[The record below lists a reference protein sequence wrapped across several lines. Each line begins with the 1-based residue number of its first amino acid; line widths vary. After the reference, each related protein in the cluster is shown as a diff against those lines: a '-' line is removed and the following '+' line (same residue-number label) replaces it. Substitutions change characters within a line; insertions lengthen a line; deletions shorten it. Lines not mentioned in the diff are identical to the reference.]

1 MRKVRMIMN
10 WRYWVLFLLGSLAA
24 ILLMGEC
31 DSHGILVTIKVAG
44 VVLVAVLAKLGKYWS
59 SKGVIDELVEYV
71 NDSDK

>member
-31 DSHGILVTIKVAG
+31 DSLGILVTIKVAG
-44 VVLVAVLAKLGKYWS
+44 VVLVAVLAKLGKYWC
-59 SKGVIDELVEYV
+59 KGVIDELVEYV
-71 NDSDK
+71 NESEK